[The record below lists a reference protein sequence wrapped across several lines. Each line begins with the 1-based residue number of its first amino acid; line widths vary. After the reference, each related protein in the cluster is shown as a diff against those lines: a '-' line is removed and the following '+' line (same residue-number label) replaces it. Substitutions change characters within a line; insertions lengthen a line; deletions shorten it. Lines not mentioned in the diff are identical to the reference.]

1 MERVYENGGDL
12 KKTINAIEKS
22 EDGKSVIRWLEEGT
36 DTSGWLHIL
45 KKHITGEI
53 PGGSKF
59 PSSMNVDQ
67 VKELIYN
74 SIKKGTKT
82 ETTDITGRK
91 TILYEYIDE
100 MGLKVK
106 TIVGDNGYIVTSYP
120 I

>member
-53 PGGSKF
+53 PGG
-59 PSSMNVDQ
+59 
-67 VKELIYN
+67 
-74 SIKKGTKT
+74 
-82 ETTDITGRK
+82 
-91 TILYEYIDE
+91 
-100 MGLKVK
+100 
-106 TIVGDNGYIVTSYP
+106 
-120 I
+120 